1 MPELPFF
8 PLTPTIKVFPDK
20 PVREEWTRSQFEGFQ
35 NETISFQAAFC
46 GMAEYDRRP
55 VVLRAESPLKKQMR
69 IRTVLSVP
77 VRLAALPGAD
87 DNYLRKTPGLYPDL
101 LRDQQPENP
110 LAILRVQTEQWQSF
124 WIDVE
129 PEDECEPG
137 VYPVELR
144 LVTADD
150 ETILASASIS
160 VTVLPGRLPAQK
172 LIRTH
177 WFHTDCLA
185 EYYRVPVFS
194 EEHWT
199 IIENF
204 IRTAVRRGCTM
215 ILTPLFT
222 PPLDTAPGGERLTV
236 QLVDVNVCKG
246 AYTFGFD
253 RLERWVEICRRCGVA
268 YLEMS
273 HLFTQWGAAAAPK
286 IIATVDG
293 QEKRLFGWETDAH
306 GEAYAHFLSE
316 FLPALMEKLNEL
328 GVAERAY
335 FHISDEPSLDHLE
348 SYRHACSLVK
358 PYLQGR
364 PVIDALSDFAFYQ
377 TGALEK
383 PVVALDHLEPFLQA
397 GVPGLWTY
405 YCVGQYRDVTNSFMA
420 MPAARTRMLGVQL
433 YRYQLEGFLQWGYN
447 FYHTQ
452 LSLANLNPYEV
463 TDAGGVF
470 PSGDAF
476 QVYPGRDGK
485 PEESIRFMLNHLA
498 MQDLR
503 ALEALET
510 LQGREQVLRLLE
522 ECAQG
527 PLTLTDYPRDAAF
540 FYRLRQRVN
549 KELSGRL

>member
-8 PLTPTIKVFPDK
+8 PLTPTIKVFPDE

-55 VVLRAESPLKKQMR
+55 VVLRAESPLKKQIR

-150 ETILASASIS
+150 ETVLASASIS
-160 VTVLPGRLPAQK
+160 VTILPGRLPAQK

-194 EEHWT
+194 EERWT

-293 QEKRLFGWETDAH
+293 EEKRLFGWETDAH

-316 FLPALMEKLNEL
+316 FLPALMKKLNEL

-377 TGALEK
+377 TSALEK

-503 ALEALET
+503 ALEALEA

-527 PLTLTDYPRDAAF
+527 SLTLTDYPRDAAF
-540 FYRLRQRVN
+540 FDRLRQRVN

>member
-1 MPELPFF
+1 M
-8 PLTPTIKVFPDK
+8 
-20 PVREEWTRSQFEGFQ
+20 
-35 NETISFQAAFC
+35 
-46 GMAEYDRRP
+46 
-55 VVLRAESPLKKQMR
+55 
-69 IRTVLSVP
+69 
-77 VRLAALPGAD
+77 
-87 DNYLRKTPGLYPDL
+87 
-101 LRDQQPENP
+101 
-110 LAILRVQTEQWQSF
+110 
-124 WIDVE
+124 
-129 PEDECEPG
+129 
-137 VYPVELR
+137 
-144 LVTADD
+144 
-150 ETILASASIS
+150 
-160 VTVLPGRLPAQK
+160 
-172 LIRTH
+172 IRTH

-293 QEKRLFGWETDAH
+293 EEKRLFGWETDAH

-316 FLPALMEKLNEL
+316 FLPALMKKLNEL

-377 TGALEK
+377 TSALEK

-503 ALEALET
+503 ALEALEA
-510 LQGREQVLRLLE
+510 LQGRERVLRLLE

-527 PLTLTDYPRDAAF
+527 SLTLTDYPRDAAF
-540 FYRLRQRVN
+540 FDRLRQRVN

>member
-8 PLTPTIKVFPDK
+8 PLTPTIKVFPDE

-46 GMAEYDRRP
+46 GTAEYDRRP
-55 VVLRAESPLKKQMR
+55 VVLRAESPLKKQIR

-87 DNYLRKTPGLYPDL
+87 DNYLRTTPGLYPDL
-101 LRDQQPENP
+101 LRDQRAENP

-150 ETILASASIS
+150 ETVLASASVS
-160 VTVLPGRLPAQK
+160 VTILPGRLPAQK

-204 IRTAVRRGCTM
+204 IRTAVRRGCAM
-215 ILTPLFT
+215 IFTPLFT

-236 QLVDVNVCKG
+236 QLVDVHVCKG

-293 QEKRLFGWETDAH
+293 EEKRLFGWETDAH

-348 SYRHACSLVK
+348 NYRHACSLVK

-383 PVVALDHLEPFLQA
+383 PVVAIDHLEPFLQA

-420 MPAARTRMLGVQL
+420 MPAARTRMLGVQM

-476 QVYPGRDGK
+476 QVYPGADGK

-510 LQGREQVLRLLE
+510 LQGREHVLRLLE

-527 PLTLTDYPRDAAF
+527 PLTLTDYPRDTVF
-540 FYRLRQRVN
+540 FDRLRQRVN

>member
-8 PLTPTIKVFPDK
+8 PLTPTIKVFPDE

-55 VVLRAESPLKKQMR
+55 VVLRAESPLKKQIR

-129 PEDECEPG
+129 PDDECKPG

-144 LVTADD
+144 LMTADD
-150 ETILASASIS
+150 ETVLASASVS
-160 VTVLPGRLPAQK
+160 VTILPGRLPAQK

-194 EEHWT
+194 EEHWA

-236 QLVDVNVCKG
+236 QLVDVHVCKG

-293 QEKRLFGWETDAH
+293 EEKRLFGWETDAH

-364 PVIDALSDFAFYQ
+364 PVIGALSDFAFYQ
-377 TGALEK
+377 TSALEK
-383 PVVALDHLEPFLQA
+383 PIVAIDHLEPFLQA

-527 PLTLTDYPRDAAF
+527 PLILTDYPRDAAF
-540 FYRLRQRVN
+540 FDRLRQRVN

>member
-8 PLTPTIKVFPDK
+8 PLTPTIKVFPDE

-55 VVLRAESPLKKQMR
+55 VVLRAESPLKKQIR

-150 ETILASASIS
+150 ETVLASASIS
-160 VTVLPGRLPAQK
+160 VTILPGRLPAQK

-293 QEKRLFGWETDAH
+293 EEKRLFGWETDAH

-316 FLPALMEKLNEL
+316 FLPALMKKLNEL

-377 TGALEK
+377 TSALEK

-503 ALEALET
+503 ALEALEA

-527 PLTLTDYPRDAAF
+527 SLTLTDYPRDAAF
-540 FYRLRQRVN
+540 FDRLRQRVN

>member
-8 PLTPTIKVFPDK
+8 PLTPTIKVFPDE

-46 GMAEYDRRP
+46 GTAEYDRRP
-55 VVLRAESPLKKQMR
+55 VVLRAESPLKKQIR

-87 DNYLRKTPGLYPDL
+87 DNYLRTTPGLYPDL
-101 LRDQQPENP
+101 LRDQRAENP

-150 ETILASASIS
+150 ETVLASASVS
-160 VTVLPGRLPAQK
+160 VTILPGRLPAQK

-236 QLVDVNVCKG
+236 QLVDVHVCKG

-293 QEKRLFGWETDAH
+293 EEKRLFGWETDAH

-348 SYRHACSLVK
+348 NYRHACSLVK

-420 MPAARTRMLGVQL
+420 MPAARTRMLGVQM

-476 QVYPGRDGK
+476 QVYPGADGK

-503 ALEALET
+503 ALEALEA

-527 PLTLTDYPRDAAF
+527 PLTLTDYPRDTVF
-540 FYRLRQRVN
+540 FDRLRQRVN

>member
-8 PLTPTIKVFPDK
+8 PLTPTIKVFPDE

-46 GMAEYDRRP
+46 GTAEYDRRP

-150 ETILASASIS
+150 ETVLASASVS
-160 VTVLPGRLPAQK
+160 VTILPGRLPAQK

-236 QLVDVNVCKG
+236 QLVDVHVCKG

-293 QEKRLFGWETDAH
+293 EEKRLFGWETDAH

-377 TGALEK
+377 TSALEK

-405 YCVGQYRDVTNSFMA
+405 YCVGQFWKVTNSFMA

-476 QVYPGRDGK
+476 QVYPGADGK
-485 PEESIRFMLNHLA
+485 PEESLRFMLNHLA

-510 LQGREQVLRLLE
+510 LQGREHVLRLLE

-527 PLTLTDYPRDAAF
+527 PLTLTDYPRDTVF
-540 FYRLRQRVN
+540 FDRLRQRVN

>member
-8 PLTPTIKVFPDK
+8 PLTPTIKVFPDE

-55 VVLRAESPLKKQMR
+55 VVLRAESPLKKQIR

-150 ETILASASIS
+150 ETVLASASIS
-160 VTVLPGRLPAQK
+160 VTILPGRLPAQI

-293 QEKRLFGWETDAH
+293 EEKRLFGWETDAH

-316 FLPALMEKLNEL
+316 FLPALMKKLNEL

-358 PYLQGR
+358 PYLQRR

-383 PVVALDHLEPFLQA
+383 PIVAIDHLEPFLQA

-540 FYRLRQRVN
+540 FDRLRQRVN

>member
-1 MPELPFF
+1 MPELRLI
-8 PLTPTIKVFPDK
+8 PLTPTTKVFLDE
-20 PVREEWTRSQFEGFQ
+20 PVREEWAREQFEGFQ
-35 NETISFQAAFC
+35 NETISFQAAFH
-46 GMAEYDRRP
+46 GTAEYDRRP
-55 VVLRAESPLKKQMR
+55 VILRAESPLKQWTR
-69 IRTVLSVP
+69 IRAVLSVP
-77 VRLAALPGAD
+77 VRLATLPGAD
-87 DNYLRKTPGLYPDL
+87 ENYLRKTPGLYPDL
-101 LRDQQPENP
+101 LRDQQAENP
-110 LAILRVQTEQWQSF
+110 LALLRVQTDQWQSF

-129 PEDECEPG
+129 PEGQCEPG
-137 VYPVELR
+137 DYPVELR
-144 LVTADD
+144 LVSADD
-150 ETILASASIS
+150 DSVLASVCVS
-160 VTVLPGRLPAQK
+160 VTVLPGRLPDQK

-185 EYYRVPVFS
+185 EYYRVPVFG
-194 EEHWT
+194 ETHWT

-204 IRTAVRRGCTM
+204 IRTAVRRGCSM

-222 PPLDTAPGGERLTV
+222 PPLDTAPGRERLTV
-236 QLVDVNVCKG
+236 QLVEVTVRG
-246 AYTFGFD
+246 GEYAFGFE
-253 RLERWVEICRRCGVA
+253 RLERWVEICRRCGVSW
-268 YLEMS
+268 LEMS

-286 IIATVDG
+286 IMATVEG
-293 QEKRLFGWETDAH
+293 EEKQLFGWETDAH
-306 GEAYAHFLSE
+306 GDAYARFLSA
-316 FLPALMEKLNEL
+316 FLPALMEELNRL
-328 GVAERAY
+328 GVADRVC

-383 PVVALDHLEPFLQA
+383 PVVAIDHLEPFLQA

-452 LSLANLNPYEV
+452 LSLAPLNPYEV

-470 PSGDAF
+470 PAGDAF
-476 QVYPGRDGK
+476 QVYPGPDGQ
-485 PEESIRFMLNHLA
+485 PEESLRFMLDHLA

-510 LQGREQVLRLLE
+510 LRGREHVLRLLE

-527 PLTLTDYPRDAAF
+527 PLTLTEYPRDAAF
-540 FYRLRQRVN
+540 FDRLRRRVN
-549 KELSGRL
+549 EELIARG

>member
-8 PLTPTIKVFPDK
+8 PLTPTIKVFPDE

-46 GMAEYDRRP
+46 GTAEYDRRP
-55 VVLRAESPLKKQMR
+55 VVLRAESPLKKQIW

-87 DNYLRKTPGLYPDL
+87 DNYLRTTPGLYPDL
-101 LRDQQPENP
+101 LRDQRAENP

-150 ETILASASIS
+150 ETVLASASVS
-160 VTVLPGRLPAQK
+160 VTILPGRLPAQK

-236 QLVDVNVCKG
+236 QMVDVHVCKG

-293 QEKRLFGWETDAH
+293 EEKRLFGWETDAH

-348 SYRHACSLVK
+348 NYRHACSLVK

-377 TGALEK
+377 TGVLEK
-383 PVVALDHLEPFLQA
+383 PVVAIDHLEPFLQA

-476 QVYPGRDGK
+476 QVYPGADGK

-510 LQGREQVLRLLE
+510 LQGREHVLRLLE

-527 PLTLTDYPRDAAF
+527 PLTLTDYPRDTVF
-540 FYRLRQRVN
+540 FDRLRQRVN

>member
-1 MPELPFF
+1 M
-8 PLTPTIKVFPDK
+8 
-20 PVREEWTRSQFEGFQ
+20 
-35 NETISFQAAFC
+35 
-46 GMAEYDRRP
+46 
-55 VVLRAESPLKKQMR
+55 
-69 IRTVLSVP
+69 
-77 VRLAALPGAD
+77 
-87 DNYLRKTPGLYPDL
+87 
-101 LRDQQPENP
+101 
-110 LAILRVQTEQWQSF
+110 QTEQWQSF

-150 ETILASASIS
+150 ETVLASASVS
-160 VTVLPGRLPAQK
+160 VTILPGRLPAQK

-236 QLVDVNVCKG
+236 QLVDVHVCKG

-293 QEKRLFGWETDAH
+293 EEKRLFGWETDAH

-316 FLPALMEKLNEL
+316 FLPALMERLNEL

-348 SYRHACSLVK
+348 NYRHACSLVK

-405 YCVGQYRDVTNSFMA
+405 YCVGQFWKVTNSFMA

-476 QVYPGRDGK
+476 QVYPGADGK
-485 PEESIRFMLNHLA
+485 PEESLRFMLNHLA

-503 ALEALET
+503 ALEALEA
-510 LQGREQVLRLLE
+510 LQGREKVLRLLE

-540 FYRLRQRVN
+540 FDRLRQRVN

>member
-8 PLTPTIKVFPDK
+8 PLTPTIKVFPDE

-46 GMAEYDRRP
+46 GTAEYDRRP

-150 ETILASASIS
+150 ETVLASASVS
-160 VTVLPGRLPAQK
+160 VTILPGRLPAQK

-293 QEKRLFGWETDAH
+293 EEKRLFGWETDAH

-348 SYRHACSLVK
+348 NYRHACSLVK
-358 PYLQGR
+358 PYLQGQ

-383 PVVALDHLEPFLQA
+383 PIVAIDHLEPFLQA

-503 ALEALET
+503 ALEALEA

-540 FYRLRQRVN
+540 FDRLRQRVN

>member
-8 PLTPTIKVFPDK
+8 PLTPTIKVFPDE
-20 PVREEWTRSQFEGFQ
+20 PVLEEWTRSQFEGFQ

-46 GMAEYDRRP
+46 GTAEYDRRP
-55 VVLRAESPLKKQMR
+55 VVLRAESPLKKQIR

-87 DNYLRKTPGLYPDL
+87 DNYLRTTPGLYPDL
-101 LRDQQPENP
+101 LRDQRAENP

-150 ETILASASIS
+150 ETVLASASVS
-160 VTVLPGRLPAQK
+160 VTILPGRLPAQK

-204 IRTAVRRGCTM
+204 IRTAVRRGCAM
-215 ILTPLFT
+215 IFTPLFT

-236 QLVDVNVCKG
+236 QLVDVHVCKG

-293 QEKRLFGWETDAH
+293 EEKRLFGWETDAH

-348 SYRHACSLVK
+348 NYRHACSLVK

-383 PVVALDHLEPFLQA
+383 PVVAIDHLEPFLQA

-420 MPAARTRMLGVQL
+420 MPAARTRMLGVQM

-476 QVYPGRDGK
+476 QVYPGADGK

-510 LQGREQVLRLLE
+510 LQGREHVLRLLE

-527 PLTLTDYPRDAAF
+527 PLTLTDYPRDTVF
-540 FYRLRQRVN
+540 FDRLRQRVN

>member
-1 MPELPFF
+1 MAELPFF
-8 PLTPTIKVFPDK
+8 PLTPTIKVFPDE

-46 GMAEYDRRP
+46 GTAEYDRRP
-55 VVLRAESPLKKQMR
+55 VVLRAESPLKKQIR

-87 DNYLRKTPGLYPDL
+87 DNYLRTTPGLYPDL
-101 LRDQQPENP
+101 LRDQRAENP

-150 ETILASASIS
+150 ETVLASASVS
-160 VTVLPGRLPAQK
+160 VTILPGRLPAQK

-236 QLVDVNVCKG
+236 QLVDVHVCKG

-293 QEKRLFGWETDAH
+293 EEKRLFGWETDAH

-348 SYRHACSLVK
+348 NYRHACSLVK

-420 MPAARTRMLGVQL
+420 MPAARTRMLGVQM

-476 QVYPGRDGK
+476 QVYPGADGK

-503 ALEALET
+503 ALEALEA

-527 PLTLTDYPRDAAF
+527 PLTLTDYPRDTVF
-540 FYRLRQRVN
+540 FDRLRQRVN

>member
-1 MPELPFF
+1 M
-8 PLTPTIKVFPDK
+8 
-20 PVREEWTRSQFEGFQ
+20 
-35 NETISFQAAFC
+35 ET
-46 GMAEYDRRP
+46 
-55 VVLRAESPLKKQMR
+55 V
-69 IRTVLSVP
+69 
-77 VRLAALPGAD
+77 
-87 DNYLRKTPGLYPDL
+87 
-101 LRDQQPENP
+101 
-110 LAILRVQTEQWQSF
+110 
-124 WIDVE
+124 
-129 PEDECEPG
+129 
-137 VYPVELR
+137 
-144 LVTADD
+144 
-150 ETILASASIS
+150 LASASVS
-160 VTVLPGRLPAQK
+160 VTILPGRLPAQK

-470 PSGDAF
+470 PVGRRLSGLPR
-476 QVYPGRDGK
+476 PGWKAGGIDSLHA
-485 PEESIRFMLNHLA
+485 ESSGYAGSSGTGGTGDPAGPRTGA
-498 MQDLR
+498 
-503 ALEALET
+503 AAA
-510 LQGREQVLRLLE
+510 GRMRPRPADPDRLSAGCRLLR
-522 ECAQG
+522 
-527 PLTLTDYPRDAAF
+527 PAAPAGEQRIERTAVNF
-540 FYRLRQRVN
+540 FSIFNLFQSIHPKSPGSLR
-549 KELSGRL
+549 

>member
-1 MPELPFF
+1 MNTVRVIWQKDYYNEAGDIEYSLYQAVFYANGERVEGYFYASALGFITLKDEAELLDGSDELKI
-8 PLTPTIKVFPDK
+8 LTAKFEFA
-20 PVREEWTRSQFEGFQ
+20 EEKAP
-35 NETISFQAAFC
+35 AADTPC
-46 GMAEYDRRP
+46 LNTNA
-55 VVLRAESPLKKQMR
+55 V
-69 IRTVLSVP
+69 
-77 VRLAALPGAD
+77 
-87 DNYLRKTPGLYPDL
+87 NLRKGPAKSEPKVDK
-101 LRDQQPENP
+101 
-110 LAILRVQTEQWQSF
+110 LAEGTH
-124 WIDVE
+124 VE
-129 PEDECEPG
+129 T
-137 VYPVELR
+137 V
-144 LVTADD
+144 
-150 ETILASASIS
+150 LASASVS
-160 VTVLPGRLPAQK
+160 VTILPGRLPAQK

-476 QVYPGRDGK
+476 QVYPGRGGK

-540 FYRLRQRVN
+540 FDRLRQRVN

>member
-1 MPELPFF
+1 MAELPFF
-8 PLTPTIKVFPDK
+8 PLTPTIKVFPDE

-46 GMAEYDRRP
+46 GTAEYDRRP

-150 ETILASASIS
+150 ETVLASASVS
-160 VTVLPGRLPAQK
+160 VTILPGRLPAQK

-199 IIENF
+199 IIGNF

-236 QLVDVNVCKG
+236 QLVDVHVCKG

-293 QEKRLFGWETDAH
+293 EEKRLFGWETDAH

-348 SYRHACSLVK
+348 NYRHACSLVK

-383 PVVALDHLEPFLQA
+383 PIVAIDHLEPFLQA

-503 ALEALET
+503 ALEALEA

-540 FYRLRQRVN
+540 FDRLRQRVN

>member
-8 PLTPTIKVFPDK
+8 PLTPTIKVFPDE

-46 GMAEYDRRP
+46 GTAEYDRRP

-150 ETILASASIS
+150 ETVLASASVS
-160 VTVLPGRLPAQK
+160 VTILPGRLPAQK

-293 QEKRLFGWETDAH
+293 EEKRLFGWETDAH

-316 FLPALMEKLNEL
+316 FLPALMKKLNEL

-377 TGALEK
+377 TSALEK

-405 YCVGQYRDVTNSFMA
+405 YCVGQFWKVTNSFMA

-476 QVYPGRDGK
+476 QVYPGADGK
-485 PEESIRFMLNHLA
+485 PEESLRFMLNHLA

-510 LQGREQVLRLLE
+510 LQGREHVLRLLE

-527 PLTLTDYPRDAAF
+527 PLTLTDYPRDTVF
-540 FYRLRQRVN
+540 FDRLRQRVN